1 MKQTIATAFKF
12 LLLMT
17 LLTGIL
23 YPLFITLTAQ
33 LIMPYQ
39 ANGSLIKME
48 GKTIGSLLIAQ
59 HTDLERYFWPRPS
72 FIDYDPLKPSGGSNL
87 GPTSAT
93 LKQMIEERKKKIGFD
108 APSELLYASASGL
121 DPHITI
127 EAAYYQAP
135 RVARARS
142 LDEENLKK
150 LIHSL
155 EEGTI
160 LRRGYVNV
168 LLLNKALDDNRI

>member
-1 MKQTIATAFKF
+1 
-12 LLLMT
+12 
-17 LLTGIL
+17 
-23 YPLFITLTAQ
+23 
-33 LIMPYQ
+33 
-39 ANGSLIKME
+39 
-48 GKTIGSLLIAQ
+48 
-59 HTDLERYFWPRPS
+59 
-72 FIDYDPLKPSGGSNL
+72 
-87 GPTSAT
+87 
-93 LKQMIEERKKKIGFD
+93 MIEERKKKIGFD